1 MAHPIIEHIPR
12 LRRYAR
18 ALVGHSHRA
27 DDLVQDTL
35 ERAYTKWHL
44 WREGTNL
51 RAWLFTVMHNVW
63 ANQMESGNQ
72 IPPMVSID
80 EALDIADLPRQD
92 GALGIRDLEAALVTL
107 PSDQRE
113 VLLLV
118 ALEDLKYHEAA
129 RVLDVPIGTVM
140 SRLARARAKLRFALS
155 EGAVKRPN
163 LKAVK

>member
-1 MAHPIIEHIPR
+1 MGHPIIEHIPR

-18 ALVGHSHRA
+18 ALVGHSYRA

-35 ERAYTKWHL
+35 ERAFAKWHL
-44 WREGTNL
+44 WRDGTNL

-63 ANQMESGNQ
+63 VNQVQSGNHV
-72 IPPMVSID
+72 PPMVPLEEAID
-80 EALDIADLPRQD
+80 VADLARQD
-92 GALGIRDLEAALVTL
+92 AALGIRDLEAALAKL

-113 VLLLV
+113 VLLLI

-129 RVLDVPIGTVM
+129 RILDVPIGTVM
-140 SRLARARAKLRFALS
+140 SRLARARAKLRAVLS
-155 EGAVKRPN
+155 EVAVKRPN

>member
-44 WREGTNL
+44 WREGSNL

-63 ANQMESGNQ
+63 ANQMESGNHV
-72 IPPMVSID
+72 PPMVSID

-107 PSDQRE
+107 PGDQRE

-140 SRLARARAKLRFALS
+140 SRLARARTKLRFAMS

>member
-44 WREGTNL
+44 WREGSNL

-63 ANQMESGNQ
+63 ANQMESGNHV
-72 IPPMVSID
+72 PPMVSID
-80 EALDIADLPRQD
+80 EALNIADLPRQD

-107 PSDQRE
+107 PGDQRE

-140 SRLARARAKLRFALS
+140 SRLARARTKLRLAMS

>member
-1 MAHPIIEHIPR
+1 MAHPIVEHIPR

-18 ALVGHSHRA
+18 ALVGHRERA
-27 DDLVQDTL
+27 DDLVQDAL

-63 ANQMESGNQ
+63 VNQ
-72 IPPMVSID
+72 IEAASSTPPTVGLD
-80 EALDIADLPRQD
+80 EALEVSEAPRQEA
-92 GALGIRDLEAALVTL
+92 ALGIRDLDVALASL
-107 PSDQRE
+107 PTEQRE

-118 ALEDLKYHEAA
+118 ALEELKYHEVAM
-129 RVLDVPIGTVM
+129 VLDVPIGTVM
-140 SRLARARAKLRFALS
+140 SRLARARAKLRTALS
-155 EGAVKRPN
+155 EGTARRPN

>member
-44 WREGTNL
+44 WREGSNL

-63 ANQMESGNQ
+63 ANQMESGNHV
-72 IPPMVSID
+72 PPMVSID
-80 EALDIADLPRQD
+80 EALNIADLPRQD

-107 PSDQRE
+107 PGDQRE

-140 SRLARARAKLRFALS
+140 SRLARARAKLRFAMS